1 MDRKFVLAALGA
13 FVVAFVLGFFFHGV
27 LLFREYDALKAVYRG
42 PELKPALFALLI
54 VAQLIMATAMT
65 AIYRFG
71 KQDRPFLGQ
80 GVRFGLLVACA
91 SVIPCYLIGYVVTNI
106 PPALAIKQIVLE
118 TVTVATMGIVIAWFY
133 REI

>member
-1 MDRKFVLAALGA
+1 MDRKFVLAALCA
-13 FVVAFVLGFFFHGV
+13 FAVSFVLSFFFHGV

-54 VAQLIMATAMT
+54 LAQLIMAAAMT

-91 SVIPCYLIGYVVTNI
+91 SVIPCYLIGYVVANI
-106 PPALAIKQIVLE
+106 PAVLAIKQIVLE
-118 TVTVATMGIVIAWFY
+118 TVTVTTMGVVIAWFY
-133 REI
+133 RS